1 MAFIHE
7 IMIMLLIFSLS
18 DFNPSKTKTLILS
31 INNKSIYTIYQKKN
45 TNTYLQKTKI
55 SIIFN
60 KNKVLLKNRNI
71 KKYC

>member
-31 INNKSIYTIYQKKN
+31 INNKTPIPICRKQKYQ
-45 TNTYLQKTKI
+45 
-55 SIIFN
+55 
-60 KNKVLLKNRNI
+60 
-71 KKYC
+71 

>member
-7 IMIMLLIFSLS
+7 IIIMLLIFSLS
-18 DFNPSKTKTLILS
+18 DFNPSKTKTLILP

-45 TNTYLQKTKI
+45 IDTYLQKTKI

-60 KNKVLLKNRNI
+60 KNKALLKNKNI

>member
-60 KNKVLLKNRNI
+60 KNKVLLKNKNI

>member
-60 KNKVLLKNRNI
+60 KNKLLLKNKNI

>member
-7 IMIMLLIFSLS
+7 IMMLLIFSLS

-60 KNKVLLKNRNI
+60 KNKVLLKNKNI

>member
-7 IMIMLLIFSLS
+7 IMMLLIFSLS

-45 TNTYLQKTKI
+45 TNTYL
-55 SIIFN
+55 
-60 KNKVLLKNRNI
+60 
-71 KKYC
+71 

>member
-1 MAFIHE
+1 MAFIRE